1 MKKKLIYLIIIV
13 TIVIIFI
20 SLIPNKEIKEEE
32 KDTPINTD
40 TSIPRIYIEG
50 DTLEI
55 KEKDDIKNI
64 TLKYVSEELEFE
76 SYATIKWQGNSSLR
90 FKKKNYNI
98 KLYSDENRE
107 EKYKV
112 DTGWGNEYKYCLK
125 ANFIDQTHARNIIT
139 ASLSADIQKKYNL
152 FENTPNYGV
161 IDGFPVEVYNN
172 NEFLGLYTWN
182 IPKDEWLLGLDK
194 NNINHIAIMPKE
206 PEGEN
211 YSAYDSY
218 DVNTDWEFEAGYEQS
233 INKFNRVLKF
243 IIDSNNEEFKTNFE
257 KYFNLDATLNY
268 YVLLEMA
275 MLIDNV
281 DRNIIMVTYDGN
293 IWYPTHYDLDIS
305 WGTNWTGLRT
315 HRYTTDIETYF
326 KGNLFFIKFRDNFK
340 KEIAN
345 RYFELRKDI
354 FTKDYILNKFEDFSK
369 LIPET
374 SIQKEKE
381 RWYELRGYDYNQI
394 SSFLDT
400 RIPLIDKKMNTYL
413 EEK

>member
-125 ANFIDQTHARNIIT
+125 ANFIDQTHARNIVT

-281 DRNIIMVTYDGN
+281 DRNIIIVTYDGN

>member
-20 SLIPNKEIKEEE
+20 SLIPNKEIKEKE
-32 KDTPINTD
+32 KDNPINID
-40 TSIPRIYIEG
+40 TSIPHIYIEG

-125 ANFIDQTHARNIIT
+125 ANFIDQTHARNIVT

-194 NNINHIAIMPKE
+194 DNENHIAIMPKE

>member
-125 ANFIDQTHARNIIT
+125 ANFIDQTHARNIVT

-161 IDGFPVEVYNN
+161 IDEFPAEVYNN

-206 PEGEN
+206 HEGEN

-281 DRNIIMVTYDGN
+281 DRNIIIVTYDGN

>member
-20 SLIPNKEIKEEE
+20 SIIPNKEIKEEE
-32 KDTPINTD
+32 KNTPINID

-107 EKYKV
+107 EKYRV

-125 ANFIDQTHARNIIT
+125 ANFIDQTHARNIVT

-161 IDGFPVEVYNN
+161 IDGFPIEVYNN

>member
-32 KDTPINTD
+32 KDTLINID

-64 TLKYVSEELEFE
+64 KLKYVSEELEFE

-125 ANFIDQTHARNIIT
+125 ANFIDQTHARNIVT
-139 ASLSADIQKKYNL
+139 ANLSADIQKKYNL

-326 KGNLFFIKFRDNFK
+326 EGNLFFIKFRDNFK

>member
-20 SLIPNKEIKEEE
+20 SLIPNKEIKEKE
-32 KDTPINTD
+32 KDNPINID

-50 DTLEI
+50 DALEI

-125 ANFIDQTHARNIIT
+125 ANFIDQTHARNIVT

-194 NNINHIAIMPKE
+194 NNTNHIAIMPKE
-206 PEGEN
+206 PDGEN

-326 KGNLFFIKFRDNFK
+326 EGNLFFIKFRDNFK
-340 KEIAN
+340 EEIAN

>member
-13 TIVIIFI
+13 AIVIIFI

-32 KDTPINTD
+32 KDTSINID

-125 ANFIDQTHARNIIT
+125 ANFIDQTHARNIVT

-315 HRYTTDIETYF
+315 HRYTTDIEAYF

>member
-20 SLIPNKEIKEEE
+20 SLIPKKDIEEKKEIP
-32 KDTPINTD
+32 DTTIAD
-40 TSIPRIYIEG
+40 IPHVYIEG
-50 DTLEI
+50 DILDI
-55 KEKDDIKNI
+55 KEKDDIKNV

-76 SYATIKWQGNSSLR
+76 SYATIKWQGNSTLR
-90 FKKKNYNI
+90 FNKKNYNI
-98 KLYSDENRE
+98 KLYSDKKRE
-107 EKYKV
+107 EKNKI
-112 DTGWGNEYKYCLK
+112 DTGWGKEYKYCLK
-125 ANFIDQTHARNIIT
+125 ANFTDHTHARNIVT
-139 ASLSADIQKKYNL
+139 ANISADIQKKYNL

-194 NNINHIAIMPKE
+194 DNENHIAIMPKE

-233 INKFNRVLKF
+233 INKFNKVLKF

-275 MLIDNV
+275 MLIDNAA
-281 DRNIIMVTYDGN
+281 RNIIMVTYDGN

-326 KGNLFFIKFRDNFK
+326 EGNLFFIKFRDNFK

-354 FTKDYILNKFEDFSK
+354 FTKEYIINKFDEFK
-369 LIPET
+369 TLIPSE
-374 SIQKEKE
+374 SITKDKNK
-381 RWYELRGYDYNQI
+381 WYELRGFDTNQI
-394 SSFLDT
+394 KSFLDT

-413 EEK
+413 EDK

>member
-20 SLIPNKEIKEEE
+20 SLIPNKEIKEEA
-32 KDTPINTD
+32 KDTPINID
-40 TSIPRIYIEG
+40 TSIPSIYIEG

-125 ANFIDQTHARNIIT
+125 ANFIDQTHARNIVT

-218 DVNTDWEFEAGYEQS
+218 DVNTDWEFEAGHEQS

-326 KGNLFFIKFRDNFK
+326 EGNLFFIKFRDNFK

-381 RWYELRGYDYNQI
+381 RWYELRGYDHNQI

>member
-98 KLYSDENRE
+98 KLYSDENRK

-125 ANFIDQTHARNIIT
+125 ANFIDQTHARNIVT

-218 DVNTDWEFEAGYEQS
+218 DVNTDWEFEAGHEQS

-281 DRNIIMVTYDGN
+281 DRNIIIVTYDGN

>member
-206 PEGEN
+206 HEGEN

-218 DVNTDWEFEAGYEQS
+218 DVNTDWEFEAGHEQS

-281 DRNIIMVTYDGN
+281 DRNIIIVTYDGN

>member
-1 MKKKLIYLIIIV
+1 MKKKFIFLIFLV
-13 TIVIIFI
+13 NLVIIFI

-125 ANFIDQTHARNIIT
+125 ANFIDQTHARNIVS

-206 PEGEN
+206 HEGEN

-218 DVNTDWEFEAGYEQS
+218 DVNTDWEFEAGHEQS

>member
-125 ANFIDQTHARNIIT
+125 ANFIDQTHARNIVT

-206 PEGEN
+206 HEGEN

-218 DVNTDWEFEAGYEQS
+218 DVNTDWEFEAGHEQS

>member
-218 DVNTDWEFEAGYEQS
+218 DVNTDWEFEAGHEQS

-326 KGNLFFIKFRDNFK
+326 EGNLFFIKFRDNFK

>member
-32 KDTPINTD
+32 KDTPINID

-125 ANFIDQTHARNIIT
+125 ANFIDQTHARNIVT

>member
-206 PEGEN
+206 HEGEN

-218 DVNTDWEFEAGYEQS
+218 DVNTDWEFEAGHEQS